1 MFSFDV
7 RLDGKV
13 EISGYT
19 AGRDDSAIQIPAI
32 INGMKVVKI
41 KDRAF
46 VNQRHFTFSVEI
58 LNGVVEIGTSAFEN
72 CEFLEV
78 IIIPPSVKVIG
89 ERAFANCQSLS
100 EVRFIGDVPDRIG
113 ADIFR
118 NTFTTKVFYNP
129 TTNGWFGDNFQGFP
143 LLQMGGVDLNLSEQS
158 EDDGENEVYRDLGD
172 ESVIEQQ
179 IFQEEKDQEEL
190 LWQEE
195 RVEYMADIKAHERTE
210 FGYEKTTSLKNVSNP
225 REAFKIRLTSAFQKL
240 NQLLYEKRAAG
251 KQVIELQNERDLN
264 TMIDSIIL
272 VNHIEFKNPLAF
284 LLGYVSLN
292 PRTGNVDRERFKKIQ
307 DMIHEISPKE
317 DVLPADV
324 LRYAFFWVDLKRQ
337 MAT

>member
-13 EISGYT
+13 EITGYT
-19 AGRDDSAIQIPAI
+19 AGRDDSAIQIPAN

-46 VNQRHFTFSVEI
+46 SNQNHFTLSVEI
-58 LNGVVEIGTSAFEN
+58 LNGVVEIGKSAFEN

-78 IIIPPSVKVIG
+78 VIIPPSVKVIG
-89 ERAFANCQSLS
+89 DRAFANCESLS
-100 EVRFIGDVPDRIG
+100 EVRFTGDMPDRIG
-113 ADIFR
+113 ADIFK
-118 NTFTTKVFYNP
+118 NTFATKVFYNP
-129 TTNGWFGDNFQGFP
+129 TTNGWVGDEFQGFP
-143 LLQMGGVDLNLSEQS
+143 LLPMGGDMNLSEQS
-158 EDDGENEVYRDLGD
+158 DDDGGNEVYRDFGD
-172 ESVIEQQ
+172 ENVIEQQ
-179 IFQEEKDQEEL
+179 IFQEEKEQEEL

-210 FGYEKTTSLKNVSNP
+210 FGYEKTTSLKNVTNP

-240 NQLLYEKRAAG
+240 NQLLYEKRAR
-251 KQVIELQNERDLN
+251 KYVIELQNERDLN

-292 PRTGNVDRERFKKIQ
+292 PRTGNVDRERFKQIQ